1 MDFFQ
6 QQDIARRNA
15 RLLLLLF
22 LIAVLLL
29 VLLTN
34 GVVAA
39 FLWFSQDYNVYAG
52 SRSGVAGFWDYVSW
66 ARFGGIALG
75 ICATVAFVVML
86 KWLQLST
93 GGKVVAEAMGG
104 SRLLPQSRDQL
115 ERRCLNVVEEMA
127 LAANMPVPAV
137 YVLNGE
143 RGINAF
149 AAGITPADAVVAVT
163 RGALEHLKR
172 DELQGVIA
180 HEFSHILN
188 GDMRLNIRLAAM
200 LKGITFVGDVGHV
213 LLRSSNR
220 ARTGLS
226 ARRGEGGA
234 ALPVL
239 GLALL
244 VLGWVGGLAA
254 GFIKAAISRQKEF
267 LADACAVQYTRH
279 PQGIG
284 DALKVIGGYL
294 PGTLVHAA
302 RAAEMSHIFFGQIE
316 HSLWQLFATHPPL
329 EQRIR
334 KIDPH
339 WDGRYIERPIQH
351 YPGEPS
357 RPGSGQVGVG
367 RAALVAAALAGATL
381 DDIDAAAG
389 SGADAVPDT
398 HSDALSDTRP
408 DAPPA
413 SASAKRQAL
422 PAAFVQQAHN
432 PVGAQA
438 LTLALLVSD
447 DETVRQHQ
455 MAQVAEADIQGL
467 VELVNTLAPG
477 VAALAPCQRL
487 PLVELCLPALKSISA
502 GQYRAYK
509 RSLLALIRADR
520 RTELFEW
527 CLFQLLRHYLD
538 PEFLRVKPS
547 RPRHARLSRVKGE
560 LAIVLS
566 VLAREA
572 GTDPQQA
579 VKDAAW
585 ELALPDLSLLDEEH
599 SSVADFSRAVTTLAD
614 CYPLLKPRILKA
626 MARVAGADGEVTG
639 AEREI
644 IHSVAAVMDCPVPDD
659 HVWQSATP

>member
-6 QQDIARRNA
+6 HQDIARRNA
-15 RLLLLLF
+15 RLLTVLF

-29 VLLTN
+29 ILLTN
-34 GVVAA
+34 AVVAG
-39 FLWFSQDYNVYAG
+39 FLFFNQDYNVYNG
-52 SRSGVAGFWDYVSW
+52 SNDAQGFFSFFSW
-66 ARFGGIALG
+66 ARFGGIGVA
-75 ICATVAFVVML
+75 ITATVAFVIML
-86 KWLQLST
+86 KWFQLST

-104 SRLLPQSRDQL
+104 TRLLPQTRDRF

-163 RGALEHLKR
+163 RGTLEHLKR
-172 DELQGVIA
+172 HELQGVIA

-200 LKGITFVGDVGHV
+200 LKGITFVGDVGHF

-220 ARTGLS
+220 VRTG
-226 ARRGEGGA
+226 ARARSGEGTAG
-234 ALPVL
+234 LPVL

-244 VLGWVGGLAA
+244 VLGWIGGLAA

-267 LADACAVQYTRH
+267 LADACAVQYTRD
-279 PQGIG
+279 PEGIG

-334 KIDPH
+334 KIDPR
-339 WDGRYIERPIQH
+339 WDGSYIERQIQQ
-351 YPGEPS
+351 YPTEPT
-357 RPGSGQVGVG
+357 RPGSGAVGVG
-367 RAALVAAALAGATL
+367 RATLVAAAIAGAALEDEEQEADSDTQEQ
-381 DDIDAAAG
+381 AAAQ
-389 SGADAVPDT
+389 
-398 HSDALSDTRP
+398 RY
-408 DAPPA
+408 
-413 SASAKRQAL
+413 QL
-422 PAAFVQQAHN
+422 PLAFVQQAHN

-438 LTLALLVSD
+438 LTLALLIATD
-447 DETVRQHQ
+447 TEVRDRQLQH
-455 MAQVAEADIQGL
+455 VEATGIQGL
-467 VELVNTLAPG
+467 SDLVHTLAPG
-477 VAALAPCQRL
+477 VAELQSSQRL

-502 GQYRAYK
+502 DQYQAYK
-509 RSLLALIRADR
+509 RCLLQLIRADQ
-520 RTELFEW
+520 RTDLLEW

-538 PEFLRVKPS
+538 PEFFRVKPS
-547 RPRHARLSRVKGE
+547 RPRYARLGRVSRA
-560 LAIVLS
+560 LAVVLS
-566 VLAREA
+566 VLARESSE
-572 GTDPQQA
+572 DPERA
-579 VKDAAW
+579 
-585 ELALPDLSLLDEEH
+585 LALAAGELELPKLALLPPEE
-599 SSVADFSRAVTTLAD
+599 SGVAEFSKAVATLAD

-626 MARVAGADGEVTG
+626 MALVAGMDQSITG

-644 IHSVAAVMDCPVPDD
+644 IHSVAAVMDCPVPDE
-659 HVWQSATP
+659 SAWISRATTTDSP